1 MDTQADVKGAVASP
15 YANTFFQELSPAWL
29 NYVRAVNGLKTIP
42 LDEPF
47 TYLELGCGF
56 GHSTVVNAAAFPTGM
71 FHGCDVNPNHAAGA
85 RAFARALELPNFQF
99 HEAPFQALA
108 LGDLPRFDFIVLH
121 GVYSWVGEEARG
133 AIRRIIRQRLSER
146 GLVYLSYNCLPGWSN
161 EVPLRRLMLELAGQ
175 ERSAPDRARKAV
187 ESLAGMRALPF
198 RYFTDNPAAAA
209 AVDAYAKSSGDYL
222 AHEFLAESWEPFS
235 SVEIADEMA
244 GLGLAYLGSATLAD
258 NHPALLMDDA
268 SAAALA
274 ALPSIRQRR
283 LAEDFAVNRRFR
295 RDVFARREAFVG
307 AAYARALDEAVIGVV
322 GSVEDVTAK
331 VSVPRGAISF
341 GEDFVDAVRSILQRG
356 SITVAGAIAAL
367 DGQGR
372 DPVEIARNLVFMTA
386 AGALSPFAKAQS
398 LGGRPAARPQPT
410 PMLEKLLA
418 HVMQTQTAY
427 VAPSEILGG
436 GVLIQ
441 PTEAAEIY
449 RRSQEA
455 ASEDVAEEPTVALR
469 VTRTLLP
476 KLARL
481 GLLN

>member
-1 MDTQADVKGAVASP
+1 
-15 YANTFFQELSPAWL
+15 
-29 NYVRAVNGLKTIP
+29 
-42 LDEPF
+42 
-47 TYLELGCGF
+47 
-56 GHSTVVNAAAFPTGM
+56 
-71 FHGCDVNPNHAAGA
+71 
-85 RAFARALELPNFQF
+85 
-99 HEAPFQALA
+99 
-108 LGDLPRFDFIVLH
+108 
-121 GVYSWVGEEARG
+121 
-133 AIRRIIRQRLSER
+133 
-146 GLVYLSYNCLPGWSN
+146 
-161 EVPLRRLMLELAGQ
+161 
-175 ERSAPDRARKAV
+175 
-187 ESLAGMRALPF
+187 
-198 RYFTDNPAAAA
+198 
-209 AVDAYAKSSGDYL
+209 
-222 AHEFLAESWEPFS
+222 
-235 SVEIADEMA
+235 MA

-386 AGALSPFAKAQS
+386 AGALSPFAKAQP